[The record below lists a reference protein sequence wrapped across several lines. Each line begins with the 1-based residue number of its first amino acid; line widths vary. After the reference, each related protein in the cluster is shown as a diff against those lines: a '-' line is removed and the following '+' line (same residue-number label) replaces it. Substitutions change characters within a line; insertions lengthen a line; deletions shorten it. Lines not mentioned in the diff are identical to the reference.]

1 MFSNECLG
9 PLAYEATTASIVMAG
24 LFITFLIEY
33 IGNRV
38 ISSRSSRM
46 KQEGDLEP
54 TTPDGKSDQLNPQ
67 TNPAITSLGHDH
79 HSGHNSI
86 DKLSVII
93 LEAGIVFH
101 SISK

>member
-1 MFSNECLG
+1 MFSNKCLG
-9 PLAYEATTASIVMAG
+9 PLAYEATTASIIMAG

-38 ISSRSSRM
+38 IGSRSSRT
-46 KQEGDLEP
+46 KHEGDLEP
-54 TTPDGKSDQLNPQ
+54 TTPDVKSISASPQ
-67 TNPAITSLGHDH
+67 VNPALTSLGHEH
-79 HSGHNSI
+79 HSCQDRA

-93 LEAGIVFH
+93 MEAGIVFH